1 VSLIS
6 KINEI
11 KNTEQMNCP
20 HCAVKALFNFS
31 PPKETHNIEIRDA
44 FCQGCGE
51 VIVQIRKVN
60 SKLIPRGALGGLTN
74 SKSYEQWQMAWP
86 KEQVICIDERV
97 PIEIRKDLNS
107 ANTLIDIS
115 PDAAAGLARRALER
129 ILKKHLELKG
139 RDLDA
144 LITASEDF
152 LHPRIFGIL
161 DAVRK
166 TGNFGAHLKE
176 DADTEELFFVEN
188 DEARLAVRAVVD
200 LALDWFV
207 ENVKAQEFLQ
217 QITKKT
223 DRTKKV
229 ATPNKNICS

>member
-1 VSLIS
+1 MSLIS
-6 KINEI
+6 KINEM

-31 PPKETHNIEIRDA
+31 LPKETRNIEIRDA

-60 SKLIPRGALGGLTN
+60 SELIPRGPLGGLTN
-74 SKSYEQWQMAWP
+74 SKSYEKWQMAWP
-86 KEQVICIDERV
+86 KEQVICIDARI

-129 ILKKHLELKG
+129 ILKKYLKLKG

-144 LITASEDF
+144 LITASEEL

-166 TGNFGAHLKE
+166 AGNFGAHLKE

-188 DEARLAVRAVVD
+188 EEARLAVKAVVD
-200 LALDWFV
+200 VALDWFV

-217 QITKKT
+217 QITNKT
-223 DRTKKV
+223 DRTRKIK
-229 ATPNKNICS
+229 TPN

>member
-1 VSLIS
+1 MNLIS
-6 KINEI
+6 KINEM

-20 HCAVKALFNFS
+20 HCAVMDLFNFS
-31 PPKETHNIEIRDA
+31 SPKET
-44 FCQGCGE
+44 Q
-51 VIVQIRKVN
+51 
-60 SKLIPRGALGGLTN
+60 
-74 SKSYEQWQMAWP
+74 
-86 KEQVICIDERV
+86 
-97 PIEIRKDLNS
+97 
-107 ANTLIDIS
+107 
-115 PDAAAGLARRALER
+115 R
-129 ILKKHLELKG
+129 ILKKYLKLKG

-144 LITASEDF
+144 LITASEEL

-200 LALDWFV
+200 VALDWFV

-217 QITKKT
+217 QITKKF
-223 DRTKKV
+223 DILDPIRSLLKL
-229 ATPNKNICS
+229 IL